1 MAGKQTQKTKRKPT
15 KRKPA
20 KRKPAKRK
28 AAKRK
33 KRKPSGGSVLPK
45 LIGIA
50 LVAGALL
57 VLGAYAFFS
66 RDLPSVSALRDYKP
80 PQTTR
85 VYDRN
90 KKVIGEIFAE
100 RRTVIPMSKVPRHM
114 VLSVLAAEDADFYE
128 HEGLDYTGI
137 MRAVGRD
144 IVAGRAAQGGST
156 ITQQVVK
163 LMLLTPERTISRKVR
178 ELILARRLENELS
191 KDEILHL
198 YLNHVNFGRGRYGIQ
213 EAARYYFAK
222 NASELT
228 LAESAM
234 LAGVPQAPTRLSPRR
249 NPEAAKRRQEYVL
262 SQLQAK
268 REVYWP
274 DLTEEAI
281 AAARQEKVEP
291 VPVPEGSGSA
301 PEVLS
306 IARRALRAAAGDE
319 AMGEGG
325 YEVYTTIDLSLQR
338 QAREA
343 LQRGLR
349 AVDERQGY
357 QGPFRRAKRRGGP
370 KPTGP
375 SDKLRM
381 GRTYIARVTGTDD
394 ENESVR
400 IDVAGHAA
408 ILQMRDAARYNPD
421 DRRASAFT
429 KKGDL
434 LPVSITQFGAEEDP
448 ATARM
453 ERGPEGAIVVIEPRS
468 RHVLAL
474 VGSFAAV
481 SGFNRATQAIR
492 QPGSAFKPIVY
503 ARAIQS
509 QRFTAA
515 SIVVDAPAVYE
526 EWKPRNYEQWNYQ
539 GAVRLRQALARSIN
553 MVAIRVIE
561 DVGVHDVA
569 EFARQDGITTK
580 LEEDMALAL
589 GASGVRPIEL
599 TNAYATFAAG
609 GRWAP
614 TRIVSKI
621 VAPDGTRVQ
630 LPPGE
635 PARDVMTPSEA
646 YVMTSMLRS
655 VVTEGTGSPAQRL
668 ERAVVGKTG
677 TSNEARDAWFVG
689 YSPSVVAGVWVGF
702 DDSRS
707 LGKRETGTRTA
718 LPVWIDVM
726 DAADR
731 TPKETDFAMPSGVT
745 RTRVDPASGLLAYEG
760 QEDAFDE
767 VFLTGTAPV
776 EVANPPDVADPNLF
790 MMEQYDEE
798 GGSASADAAQP
809 PREER
814 VLGGVAAP

>member
-1 MAGKQTQKTKRKPT
+1 MAEKQTEKKKRKAA

-20 KRKPAKRK
+20 KRKPVKRK
-28 AAKRK
+28 R
-33 KRKPSGGSVLPK
+33 RKPSGGSLVPK
-45 LIGIA
+45 LIGTA
-50 LVAGALL
+50 LVMGALL
-57 VLGAYAFFS
+57 ALGGYAYFS
-66 RDLPSVSALRDYKP
+66 RDLPSLSALRDYKP
-80 PQTTR
+80 PQTTH
-85 VYDRN
+85 VYDRHKN
-90 KKVIGEIFAE
+90 VIGEIFAE

-137 MRAVGRD
+137 LRAVGRD

-163 LMLLTPERTISRKVR
+163 MMLLTPERTLSRKLR

-222 NASELT
+222 DASELT

-249 NPEAAKRRQEYVL
+249 HPEAAKRRQDYVL
-262 SQLQAK
+262 SQLEAK

-274 DLTEEAI
+274 DLSKEAI
-281 AAARQEKVEP
+281 AAAREEKVEP
-291 VPVPEGSGSA
+291 VPVPEESGTA

-306 IARRALRAAAGDE
+306 IARQMLRAAAGDE
-319 AMGEGG
+319 ALGEGG

-338 QAREA
+338 QARQA

-357 QGPFRRAKRRGGP
+357 RGPFRRTKRKDGP
-370 KPTGP
+370 RP
-375 SDKLRM
+375 SKSVDSLRM
-381 GRTYIARVTGTDD
+381 GRTYVARVTGSND
-394 ENESVR
+394 ENESLR
-400 IDVAGHAA
+400 LDVAGHAA
-408 ILQMRDAARYNPD
+408 VLQLRDNARYNPD
-421 DRRASAFT
+421 SQRASVFA

-434 LPVSITQFGAEEDP
+434 LPVSIVQLGADEDP
-448 ATARM
+448 AVARM
-453 ERGPEGAIVVIEPRS
+453 ERGPEGAVIVIEPRS
-468 RHVLAL
+468 RQVLAL
-474 VGSFAAV
+474 VGSFEAV

-492 QPGSAFKPIVY
+492 QPGSTFKPIVY

-515 SIVVDAPAVYE
+515 SLVVDAPAVYE
-526 EWKPRNYEQWNYQ
+526 EWKPRNYEEWNYQ

-553 MVAIRVIE
+553 MVAIRVVE
-561 DVGVHDVA
+561 DIGVHDVA

-609 GRWAP
+609 GRWEP
-614 TRIVSKI
+614 PRIVTKI
-621 VAPDGTRVQ
+621 VAPDGTRVPLQ
-630 LPPGE
+630 QSE

-668 ERAVVGKTG
+668 ERPVVGKTG
-677 TSNEARDAWFVG
+677 TSNEARDTWFVG

-707 LGKRETGTRTA
+707 IGKRETGTRTA
-718 LPVWIDVM
+718 LPIWIDVM
-726 DAADR
+726 DAADK
-731 TPKETDFAMPSGVT
+731 TPKETDFAMPSGVI
-745 RTRVDPASGLLAYEG
+745 RARVDPTTGLLAYEG
-760 QEDAFDE
+760 QEDAFEE

-776 EVANPPDVADPNLF
+776 ETANPPDVADPNLF
-790 MMEQYDEE
+790 LMEQYEDDADTSDE
-798 GGSASADAAQP
+798 STRA

-814 VLGGVAAP
+814 VLGGQAAP

>member
-1 MAGKQTQKTKRKPT
+1 MAGKQTQKTTRKPGKRKPS
-15 KRKPA
+15 KRKSS
-20 KRKPAKRK
+20 
-28 AAKRK
+28 KRK
-33 KRKPSGGSVLPK
+33 KRKPNSTSMLPK
-45 LIGIA
+45 LIGTA
-50 LVAGALL
+50 LVVGALT
-57 VLGAYAFFS
+57 VLGSYAYFS

-80 PQTTR
+80 QQTTR
-85 VYDRN
+85 VYDRH

-128 HEGLDYTGI
+128 HEGLDYNGI
-137 MRAVGRD
+137 LRAVGRD

-163 LMLLTPERTISRKVR
+163 LMLLTPERTLSRKVR

-234 LAGVPQAPTRLSPRR
+234 LAGVPQAPARLSPRR
-249 NPEAAKRRQEYVL
+249 NPEAAKRRQDYVL
-262 SQLQAK
+262 SQLEAK

-274 DLTEEAI
+274 DLSEEAI
-281 AAARQEKVEP
+281 AAAREEKVELAP
-291 VPVPEGSGSA
+291 LPEGAGKA

-306 IARRALRAAAGDE
+306 IARHALRAAVGDE
-319 AMGEGG
+319 ALGEGG
-325 YEVYTTIDLSLQR
+325 YEVHTTIDLSLQK

-349 AVDERQGY
+349 AVDDRQGY
-357 QGPFRRAKRRGGP
+357 QGPFRRTRRRGGP
-370 KPTGP
+370 KATQPRD
-375 SDKLRM
+375 SLRM
-381 GRTYIARVTGTDD
+381 GRTYIARVTGADD
-394 ENESVR
+394 ENESIR
-400 IDVAGHAA
+400 LDVAGHAA
-408 ILQMRDAARYNPD
+408 VLQMRDAIRYNPES
-421 DRRASAFT
+421 RRPSAFA

-434 LPVSITQFGAEEDP
+434 FPVSITQMGGEEDP
-448 ATARM
+448 AVARL
-453 ERGPEGAIVVIEPRS
+453 ERGPEGAVVVIEPRS

-474 VGSFAAV
+474 VGSFAPV

-492 QPGSAFKPIVY
+492 QPGSTFKPIVY

-509 QRFTAA
+509 RRFTPA
-515 SIVVDAPAVYE
+515 SLVVDAPAVYD

-553 MVAIRVIE
+553 MVAIRVVE
-561 DVGVHDVA
+561 DIGVHDVA

-589 GASGVRPIEL
+589 GASGVKPIEL

-630 LPPGE
+630 LAPGE

-726 DAADR
+726 DAADK

-745 RTRVDPASGLLAYEG
+745 RARIDPASGLLAYEG
-760 QEDAFDE
+760 QEDAFEE
-767 VFLTGTAPV
+767 VFLSGTAPV
-776 EVANPPDVADPNLF
+776 EVARPPDVADPNLF
-790 MMEQYDEE
+790 LMEQYEEE
-798 GGSASADAAQP
+798 GGSASTEASPP

-814 VLGGVAAP
+814 VLGGVAPP

>member
-1 MAGKQTQKTKRKPT
+1 MAAKQTQKT

-28 AAKRK
+28 PAKRK
-33 KRKPSGGSVLPK
+33 PAKRRRRKAASSSVLPK
-45 LIGIA
+45 LIGAA
-50 LVAGALL
+50 LVVGALL
-57 VLGAYAFFS
+57 ALGTYAYFS
-66 RDLPSVSALRDYKP
+66 RDLPSVTALRDYKP

-128 HEGLDYTGI
+128 HEGLDYNGI

-144 IVAGRAAQGGST
+144 IIAGRAAQGGST

-163 LMLLTPERTISRKVR
+163 LMLLSPERTISRKVR
-178 ELILARRLENELS
+178 ELILARRLESELS

-213 EAARYYFAK
+213 EAARYYFDK

-249 NPEAAKRRQEYVL
+249 NPEAAKRRQAYVL
-262 SQLQAK
+262 SQLEAK

-281 AAARQEKVEP
+281 AAARQEKVETT
-291 VPVPEGSGSA
+291 PVPEGSGVA

-306 IARRALRAAAGDE
+306 IARRALRNAAGDE

-325 YEVYTTIDLSLQR
+325 YEIHTTIDMSLQS
-338 QAREA
+338 QARQA

-357 QGPFRRAKRRGGP
+357 RGPFTRPKRRGGP
-370 KPTGP
+370 KPSGQI
-375 SDKLRM
+375 DRLRM

-394 ENESVR
+394 ESKSVR
-400 IDVAGHAA
+400 LDVAGHAA
-408 ILQMRDAARYNPD
+408 VLQMRDAARYNPD
-421 DRRASAFT
+421 ARRASAFA

-434 LPVSITQFGAEEDP
+434 MPVSITQFGADDDP
-448 ATARM
+448 STARM
-453 ERGPEGAIVVIEPRS
+453 ERGPEGAVVVIEPRS
-468 RHVLAL
+468 RQVLAL
-474 VGSFAAV
+474 VGSFEAV

-492 QPGSAFKPIVY
+492 QPGSTFKPIVY

-509 QRFTAA
+509 RRFNAA
-515 SIVVDAPAVYE
+515 SLVVDAPAVYD

-553 MVAIRVIE
+553 MVAIRVVE
-561 DVGVHDVA
+561 DIGVHDVA

-589 GASGVRPIEL
+589 GASGVKPIEL

-621 VAPDGTRVQ
+621 VAPDGTR
-630 LPPGE
+630 LRIPPGE

-668 ERAVVGKTG
+668 ERPVVGKTG
-677 TSNEARDAWFVG
+677 TSNDSRDAWFVG

-718 LPVWIDVM
+718 LPVWINVM
-726 DAADR
+726 DAADK

-745 RTRVDPASGLLAYEG
+745 RARIDPASGLLAYEG
-760 QEDAFDE
+760 QEDAIEE

-776 EVANPPDVADPNLF
+776 EVANSPDVADPNLF
-790 MMEQYDEE
+790 LMEQYDEE
-798 GGSASADAAQP
+798 GGGASAETARP